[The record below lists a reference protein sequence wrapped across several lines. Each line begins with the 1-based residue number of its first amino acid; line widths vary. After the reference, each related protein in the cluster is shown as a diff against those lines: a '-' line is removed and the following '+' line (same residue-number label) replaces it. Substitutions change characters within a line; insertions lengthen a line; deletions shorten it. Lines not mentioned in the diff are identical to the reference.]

1 MPSRSLPSD
10 LGRPRANAQPPA
22 QASAPASLEMP
33 ARSQPR
39 TSPSGRRAPARRAH
53 RHHPRVLAALCYA
66 VPIVPGWWQLV
77 HERRNPFLRF
87 HAAQSLVFFALV
99 AAGQI
104 GFYAL
109 LVLAGG
115 LITSDRLAIAAAFT
129 FVALYL
135 AFAVCVTIVW
145 LRLLASCIRGDARPL
160 PLAGRLALRLERFAP
175 RAAWRRWW
183 SG

>member
-1 MPSRSLPSD
+1 MPSRSLPYD
-10 LGRPRANAQPPA
+10 LERPRSGAQPPA
-22 QASAPASLEMP
+22 PASAPASPAMP

-39 TSPSGRRAPARRAH
+39 TPPTGRPAR

-66 VPIVPGWWQLV
+66 VPIVPGWWQLA

-99 AAGQI
+99 ALGQL
-104 GFYAL
+104 GLYAL

-115 LITSDRLAIAAAFT
+115 LITSDLLATAAAFT

-135 AFAVCVTIVW
+135 AFAVSVTFVW
-145 LRLLASCIRGDARPL
+145 LRLLASCIRGEARPL
-160 PLAGRLALRLERFAP
+160 PLAGRLVFWLERFAP

-183 SG
+183 SS